1 MRKSRARQNEFN
13 RLCDRAGLTQAEA
26 ATLLSVS
33 ERTIARYAAG
43 TGRPSAL
50 ALRVLKDAARSASD
64 GPRPV
69 SFRFID
75 LFAGIG
81 GLRIGFHGIG
91 GHCVFTSE
99 WDGNAQKTYALN
111 FRDNHPLAGDIRE
124 YAEEPERIPEHDVLL
139 AGFPCQ
145 PFSIAGV
152 SKKNAL
158 GRPHGFLCDTQGTL
172 FFDTAQIIAHHR
184 PAAFVLENVK
194 NLESHDKGRTFAT
207 IMNVLRN
214 ELGYHVQ
221 ARVISSEY
229 WVPQKRERIFIV
241 GFREPTMFDL
251 KALKLPV
258 GGPKLGSILQP
269 HDEVDPKYTLTERLW
284 EYLQAYKAKHA
295 LKGNGFG
302 YSLFGPDDVT
312 RTLSARYY
320 KDGSE
325 VLVAQPGKRP
335 RRLTPLEC
343 ARLMGFDRGDRRWK
357 IPVSDT
363 QAYRQFGNA
372 VVVPVVEF
380 LAGAMKPHIE
390 TALSKG
396 RDRPAVKPVIVTRPD
411 REPLLA
417 HG

>member
-1 MRKSRARQNEFN
+1 MFGDLSFSELRQ
-13 RLCDRAGLTQAEA
+13 RSGM
-26 ATLLSVS
+26 SV
-33 ERTIARYAAG
+33 EEVADELGY
-43 TGRPSAL
+43 
-50 ALRVLKDAARSASD
+50 SASTVYRWER
-64 GPRPV
+64 GETAPKAAVYRALTTILEFAPEPTSKA

-81 GLRIGFHGIG
+81 GLRIGFQGIG

-99 WDGNAQKTYALN
+99 WDAKAQETYSRN

-124 YAEEPERIPEHDVLL
+124 YAENPEMIPEHDVLL
-139 AGFPCQ
+139 GGFPCQ

-172 FFDTAQIIAHHR
+172 FFDTAQIIAHRR

-194 NLESHDKGRTFAT
+194 NLERHDKGRTFAT

-221 ARVISSEY
+221 ARVISSEP

-241 GFREPTMFDL
+241 GFREPTAFDL
-251 KALKLPV
+251 KALEIPQ

-269 HDEVDPKYTLTERLW
+269 HDEVDPKYTLTPRLW
-284 EYLQAYKAKHA
+284 EYLKAYKAKHTS
-295 LKGNGFG
+295 KGNGFG
-302 YSLFGPDDVT
+302 YSLFGPNDVT
-312 RTLSARYY
+312 RTLSARYF

-325 VLVAQPGKRP
+325 ILVDQPGKRP

-343 ARLMGFDRGDRRWK
+343 ARLMGFDRDERRWH

-380 LAGAMKPHIE
+380 LAQAMKPYLE
-390 TALSKG
+390 VALARG
-396 RDRPAVKPVIVTRPD
+396 EDRPDAPRATVTRPD
-411 REPLLA
+411 REIMPA
-417 HG
+417 YG

>member
-1 MRKSRARQNEFN
+1 MRRQIARQNEFN
-13 RLCDRAGLTQAEA
+13 RLCDRAGLTAVEA
-26 ATLLSVS
+26 ASLLSVS
-33 ERTIARYAAG
+33 DRTVARYVAG
-43 TGRPSAL
+43 TGQPSPL
-50 ALRVLKDAARSASD
+50 AMRVLREAGRK
-64 GPRPV
+64 RPETSELS

-81 GLRIGFHGIG
+81 GLRIGFQGIG

-99 WDGNAQKTYALN
+99 WDANAQKTYAVN
-111 FRDNHPLAGDIRE
+111 FRDNHPLGGDIRE
-124 YAEEPERIPEHDVLL
+124 YAEDPSLIPEHDVLL
-139 AGFPCQ
+139 GGFPCQ

-221 ARVISSEY
+221 TRVISSEH
-229 WVPQKRERIFIV
+229 WVPQRRERIFIV
-241 GFREPTMFDL
+241 GFREQTTFDL

-258 GGPKLGSILQP
+258 GGPRLGSILQP

-284 EYLQAYKAKHA
+284 EYLQGYKAKHA
-295 LKGNGFG
+295 SKGNGFG
-302 YSLFGPDDVT
+302 FSLFGPDDVT

-343 ARLMGFDRGDRRWK
+343 ARLMGFDCGDRRWK

-380 LAGAMKPHIE
+380 LAQAMQPHIE
-390 TALSKG
+390 ASLAG
-396 RDRPAVKPVIVTRPD
+396 RDDRVGTAPVIVTRPD
-411 REPLLA
+411 REPALA

>member
-1 MRKSRARQNEFN
+1 M
-13 RLCDRAGLTQAEA
+13 
-26 ATLLSVS
+26 
-33 ERTIARYAAG
+33 
-43 TGRPSAL
+43 
-50 ALRVLKDAARSASD
+50 
-64 GPRPV
+64 

-81 GLRIGFHGIG
+81 GLRIGFQGIG

-99 WDGNAQKTYALN
+99 WDPSAQKTYALN
-111 FRDNHPLAGDIRE
+111 FRDNHPLAGDVRAYSE
-124 YAEEPERIPEHDVLL
+124 DPGRIPEHDVLL

-184 PAAFVLENVK
+184 PAVFVLENVK
-194 NLESHDKGRTFAT
+194 NLERHDGGRTFAT
-207 IMNVLRN
+207 IINVLEN
-214 ELGYHVQ
+214 ELGYHVRT
-221 ARVISSEY
+221 RVISSEH

-241 GFREPTMFDL
+241 GFREPTAFDL
-251 KALKLPV
+251 KKLKLPP

-269 HDEVDPKYTLTERLW
+269 HDEVDPKYTLTPRLW
-284 EYLQAYKAKHA
+284 EYLQAYRDKHA
-295 LKGNGFG
+295 SKGNGFG

-325 VLVAQPGKRP
+325 ILIDQPGKRP

-343 ARLMGFDRGDRRWK
+343 ARLMGFDRGERRWK

-380 LAGAMKPHIE
+380 LARAMKPHIE
-390 TALSKG
+390 AALAG
-396 RDRPAVKPVIVTRPD
+396 GAARPAAAPVIVTRPD
-411 REPLLA
+411 REPVLSN
-417 HG
+417 G